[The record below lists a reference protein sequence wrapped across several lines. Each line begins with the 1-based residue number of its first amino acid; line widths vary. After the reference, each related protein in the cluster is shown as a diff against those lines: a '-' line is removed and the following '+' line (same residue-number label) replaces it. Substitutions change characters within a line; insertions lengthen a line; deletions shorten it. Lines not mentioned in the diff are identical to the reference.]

1 MYAKNTEYKF
11 FLQTFSALF
20 DCDLDLITHLT
31 IISRDGR
38 IETFQALFSWMSQN
52 LRRRFTLKFV
62 MEDYGHRSQEWWQLV
77 NVVVLVEIFKF
88 SMFWTCSTLADW
100 LKLSSLLKENVAQST
115 RNNVI
120 PSDVDP
126 DAPLDLTT
134 NPKNEQNS
142 DNESIQLPLS
152 FTKSCWRSFLV
163 KFLKLRMEKS

>member
-52 LRRRFTLKFV
+52 LCRRFTLKFV

-100 LKLSSLLKENVAQST
+100 LKLSSLLKENVDQST

-120 PSDVDP
+120 PSAVDP
-126 DAPLDLTT
+126 NAPLDLTT

>member
-62 MEDYGHRSQEWWQLV
+62 MEDYGHRSQEW
-77 NVVVLVEIFKF
+77 
-88 SMFWTCSTLADW
+88 
-100 LKLSSLLKENVAQST
+100 
-115 RNNVI
+115 
-120 PSDVDP
+120 
-126 DAPLDLTT
+126 
-134 NPKNEQNS
+134 
-142 DNESIQLPLS
+142 
-152 FTKSCWRSFLV
+152 
-163 KFLKLRMEKS
+163 